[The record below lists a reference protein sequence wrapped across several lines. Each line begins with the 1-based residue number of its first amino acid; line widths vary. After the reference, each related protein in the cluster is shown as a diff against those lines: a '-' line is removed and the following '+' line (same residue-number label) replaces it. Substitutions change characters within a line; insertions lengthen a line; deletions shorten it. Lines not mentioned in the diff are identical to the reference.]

1 MGVDAPGSTNT
12 RFDGGAERSG
22 PSRPATLAV
31 ALGSTSVLLAASVLG
46 MVLAFAEKSPCRSGA
61 WNFYAK
67 QFQDACYTDIYP
79 LYYGEGLS
87 AGKVPYTG
95 HPVEYPVLIGGAMQ
109 AAAWLVRNVSPAIRG
124 REFFDVT
131 VVLLA
136 VCAVAGV
143 LATARAAGP
152 DRRAQALM
160 VALSPALILSAFINW
175 DLIALALTAL
185 GIAAWAGRRG
195 VWAGVLL
202 GLGVAAKFYPLVVF
216 GPLLLLCLRA
226 GQLREFAK
234 TLAAAVLAWLAVD
247 LPVMILAPSGWAY
260 FYTFSKDRGAD
271 WGSIWYLFEHF
282 NVPVLG
288 NSQLSA
294 LNEMSAAFFAA
305 ACAAIAVLALAAP
318 RRPRLP
324 QLCFL
329 VLAAFLMT
337 NKVWSPQYVVWL
349 VPLAVLARPR
359 LWPYLLWQL
368 AEVAYF
374 FGIWGY
380 LIFVYAS
387 EGNPVTGYAGIS
399 TGWYFAA
406 LLARFLAVALL
417 AAYVVRDILYP
428 ERDVVRALGHDDPAG
443 GVLDQAADQFRLRL
457 ARLGSAGLSGQVL
470 LQPADIGGQAAV
482 VIGGLADGGGARGAD
497 HAEQQRGVD
506 GPGGDVGVPVPARAE
521 LIPRVVAVHQVD
533 PAGDRLDPVH
543 RVGEVDAGRV
553 GVAGVQ
559 AEAHVRGV
567 IGGRVG
573 HRVPEP
579 ADRLERPGHGAVAAR
594 GVLDQH
600 RQRPLDA
607 LHRLAPVLQAV
618 GEVHARGDVPAVHDQ
633 ALGPDGR
640 GRLELLV
647 EQLPAGN
654 PDPVVAGG
662 DVDDVRRVDVD
673 VHAGRG
679 EGVPDGR
686 RIPAGYHRSLPAL
699 RIAEEELGRVRA
711 AGDRLVQ
718 RVVNVEV
725 GSDARHAS
733 EPSRPAAEPNGQAV
747 KPPLDRPR
755 ASPTNPAMMPVTIRI
770 RWLRVAEII
779 CTYSPTR
786 HATSPVAVAVM
797 ITAAPVWAFRMIMP
811 RTKDMRPTKQG
822 EDGQDVLDRMWLA
835 VRVQDVL
842 TRAGPDAACHGDHL
856 LAVTAEHTIS
866 PDSLPPLRQRGIH
879 RFSGGFPG
887 PGRRRLAVR
896 LPRTWDVG

>member
-1 MGVDAPGSTNT
+1 VASEDRAEPRARLDMGVDAPGSTNT
-12 RFDGGAERSG
+12 RFGGGSGRSG
-22 PSRPATLAV
+22 PSRPAALAV

-46 MVLAFAEKSPCRSGA
+46 MVLAFAEKYPCRSGA
-61 WNFYAK
+61 WNSYAK

-79 LYYGEGLS
+79 LYYNEGLS

-109 AAAWLVRNVSPAIRG
+109 AAAWLVRNVSLAIRG

-160 VALSPALILSAFINW
+160 VALSPALILSAFVNW
-175 DLIALALTAL
+175 DLIAFALTAL

-234 TLAAAVLAWLAVD
+234 TLAAAALAWLAVD
-247 LPVMILAPSGWAY
+247 LPVMIVAPSGWAY
-260 FYTFSKDRGAD
+260 FYTFSKNRGAD

-288 NSQLSA
+288 NSQLST
-294 LNEMSAAFFAA
+294 LNDLSAAFFAV

-380 LIFVYAS
+380 LIFVFAS
-387 EGNPVTGYAGIS
+387 QGNQVTGYAGIS

-406 LLARFLAVALL
+406 LLARFLSVALL

-443 GVLDQAADQFRLRL
+443 GVLDQAPDQFRLRL
-457 ARLGSAGLSGQVL
+457 PPL
-470 LQPADIGGQAAV
+470 
-482 VIGGLADGGGARGAD
+482 ARGPK
-497 HAEQQRGVD
+497 QT
-506 GPGGDVGVPVPARAE
+506 
-521 LIPRVVAVHQVD
+521 
-533 PAGDRLDPVH
+533 
-543 RVGEVDAGRV
+543 
-553 GVAGVQ
+553 
-559 AEAHVRGV
+559 
-567 IGGRVG
+567 
-573 HRVPEP
+573 
-579 ADRLERPGHGAVAAR
+579 GA
-594 GVLDQH
+594 
-600 RQRPLDA
+600 
-607 LHRLAPVLQAV
+607 
-618 GEVHARGDVPAVHDQ
+618 
-633 ALGPDGR
+633 
-640 GRLELLV
+640 
-647 EQLPAGN
+647 
-654 PDPVVAGG
+654 
-662 DVDDVRRVDVD
+662 
-673 VHAGRG
+673 
-679 EGVPDGR
+679 
-686 RIPAGYHRSLPAL
+686 
-699 RIAEEELGRVRA
+699 
-711 AGDRLVQ
+711 
-718 RVVNVEV
+718 
-725 GSDARHAS
+725 AS
-733 EPSRPAAEPNGQAV
+733 
-747 KPPLDRPR
+747 
-755 ASPTNPAMMPVTIRI
+755 AS
-770 RWLRVAEII
+770 
-779 CTYSPTR
+779 
-786 HATSPVAVAVM
+786 
-797 ITAAPVWAFRMIMP
+797 
-811 RTKDMRPTKQG
+811 
-822 EDGQDVLDRMWLA
+822 
-835 VRVQDVL
+835 
-842 TRAGPDAACHGDHL
+842 
-856 LAVTAEHTIS
+856 
-866 PDSLPPLRQRGIH
+866 
-879 RFSGGFPG
+879 
-887 PGRRRLAVR
+887 
-896 LPRTWDVG
+896 